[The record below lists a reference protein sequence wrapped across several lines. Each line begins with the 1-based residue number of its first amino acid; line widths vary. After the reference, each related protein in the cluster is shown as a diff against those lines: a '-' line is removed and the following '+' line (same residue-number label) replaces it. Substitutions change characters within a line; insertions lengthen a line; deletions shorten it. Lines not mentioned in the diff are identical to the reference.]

1 MPPLISA
8 GWLASALGAPD
19 LLVFDATKFL
29 PGVARDPVA
38 EFSAGHIP
46 GARRFDIDVI
56 ADTEQALPH
65 MVPSAGRFAALAG
78 SLGIGNT
85 SRVVFYDDN
94 DMMWAARG
102 WWMLGLFGHDDVAV
116 LDGGFSA
123 WRAGGHPIERGEP
136 TVPVAEQFR
145 PDLRARRLRGIG
157 DMLENVQSGAE
168 LVLDARGAARF
179 RAEVPEPRPGM
190 RSGHIPGAA
199 NLPYSELLTAARTLR
214 PAAELRERFAASGV
228 DGTRP
233 VVTSCGSGVSA
244 ALLTLAMTV
253 AGLPPGAL
261 YDGSWTEWGGRADT
275 PVAS

>member
-1 MPPLISA
+1 
-8 GWLASALGAPD
+8 
-19 LLVFDATKFL
+19 
-29 PGVARDPVA
+29 
-38 EFSAGHIP
+38 
-46 GARRFDIDVI
+46 
-56 ADTEQALPH
+56 
-65 MVPSAGRFAALAG
+65 
-78 SLGIGNT
+78 
-85 SRVVFYDDN
+85 
-94 DMMWAARG
+94 
-102 WWMLGLFGHDDVAV
+102 
-116 LDGGFSA
+116 
-123 WRAGGHPIERGEP
+123 
-136 TVPVAEQFR
+136 
-145 PDLRARRLRGIG
+145 
-157 DMLENVQSGAE
+157 
-168 LVLDARGAARF
+168 
-179 RAEVPEPRPGM
+179 M